1 MIRKIRKAISDPRS
15 LGERAINA
23 GLWNVASTVAQH
35 PLRLASNLIMTR
47 LLAPGDFALM
57 ATVFALHMGL
67 GLLSD
72 VGIAQ
77 SVMRSPKGDTPRFL
91 RVAWIVQIIRGLV
104 LAGFLLILG
113 GLIWFLGPRYAA
125 PDSVYADPVM
135 PWLVWASALV
145 FLLRGLQSTSVLLAR
160 RRLRLKR
167 VAIAQFITQVVAILV
182 MISSALV
189 LENVWALLIGTLA
202 GNVAMIVLSHGFIP
216 GPRMRYAWDAVQA
229 REMWRFGKWL
239 IGASLGGFLISH
251 SDRLLFAALVD
262 KTLFGVYAIALLWTQ
277 VATQLLQKVGSAIFV
292 PSFAET
298 LNKSPGRIHAVLT
311 KAFFSY
317 SVMTLSV
324 GVLITVSSALI
335 IYYLYDSR
343 YSEAMYMVAILGF
356 RIALQRY
363 LVFRQFIVATGDSR
377 YSAIVSLAG
386 GGITLVSGTFVL
398 IYVGFYW
405 SLVVFSLGA
414 LPMLL
419 GIVLHRE
426 VQKHIRAGRQVV
438 FMVGTVIACVMVTML
453 IQQSLP

>member
-160 RRLRLKR
+160 RRL
-167 VAIAQFITQVVAILV
+167 
-182 MISSALV
+182 
-189 LENVWALLIGTLA
+189 E
-202 GNVAMIVLSHGFIP
+202 
-216 GPRMRYAWDAVQA
+216 
-229 REMWRFGKWL
+229 E
-239 IGASLGGFLISH
+239 
-251 SDRLLFAALVD
+251 
-262 KTLFGVYAIALLWTQ
+262 
-277 VATQLLQKVGSAIFV
+277 
-292 PSFAET
+292 E
-298 LNKSPGRIHAVLT
+298 
-311 KAFFSY
+311 
-317 SVMTLSV
+317 
-324 GVLITVSSALI
+324 
-335 IYYLYDSR
+335 
-343 YSEAMYMVAILGF
+343 E
-356 RIALQRY
+356 
-363 LVFRQFIVATGDSR
+363 
-377 YSAIVSLAG
+377 
-386 GGITLVSGTFVL
+386 
-398 IYVGFYW
+398 
-405 SLVVFSLGA
+405 
-414 LPMLL
+414 
-419 GIVLHRE
+419 
-426 VQKHIRAGRQVV
+426 
-438 FMVGTVIACVMVTML
+438 
-453 IQQSLP
+453 